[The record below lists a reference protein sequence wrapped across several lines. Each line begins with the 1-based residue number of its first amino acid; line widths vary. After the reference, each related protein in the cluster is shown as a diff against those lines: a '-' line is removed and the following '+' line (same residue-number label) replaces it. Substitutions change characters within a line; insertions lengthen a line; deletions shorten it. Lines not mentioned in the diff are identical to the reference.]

1 MTDDL
6 DPKLR
11 ELEAN
16 LRRLKPLDVS
26 PLSLRERANGKPS
39 LPLGEG
45 RGEGFLRSEYPLT
58 LTLSQRERGRS
69 STLSQCS
76 TLFQRSTL
84 AQRVRGRGFRRT
96 AYIVGATAA
105 TILALVWLFPQNQ
118 PQSSKNTV
126 IPAIPVIPA
135 QAGIQTEDVLPI
147 FLAPRLRGGDEETF
161 VVILASRLPSDTIP
175 SPTMRQQLAE
185 LLDEMNVAELPTV
198 AKQEYP
204 VVEIV
209 VQTSEIRRQTADGR
223 PQEFSFRRT
232 LFDDEMLMKF

>member
-11 ELEAN
+11 ELEVN
-16 LRRLKPLDVS
+16 LRRLKPLDVN
-26 PLSLRERANGKPS
+26 PLSLWERAGVRG
-39 LPLGEG
+39 GELAKG
-45 RGEGFLRSEYPLT
+45 DEALT

-69 STLSQCS
+69 
-76 TLFQRSTL
+76 STL

-96 AYIVGATAA
+96 AYILSAIAA

-118 PQSSKNTV
+118 PQPQSPKNT
-126 IPAIPVIPA
+126 VIPA
-135 QAGIQTEDVLPI
+135 QAGIQTEDVLPL

-161 VVILASRLPSDTIP
+161 VVILASRLPSNTMP

-185 LLDEMNVAELPTV
+185 LLDEMNVAELPMI
-198 AKQEYP
+198 AKPEYP

-209 VQTSEIRRQTADGR
+209 VQERQQTADGR
-223 PQEFSFRRT
+223 PQQRFERT
-232 LFDDEMLMKF
+232 RWRYDEEMLMMF

>member
-11 ELEAN
+11 ELEVN
-16 LRRLKPLDVS
+16 LRRLKPLDVN
-26 PLSLRERANGKPS
+26 PLSLWERAGVRG
-39 LPLGEG
+39 GELAKG
-45 RGEGFLRSEYPLT
+45 DEALT

-69 STLSQCS
+69 
-76 TLFQRSTL
+76 
-84 AQRVRGRGFRRT
+84 FRRI
-96 AYIVGATAA
+96 AYLLGATAT

-135 QAGIQTEDVLPI
+135 QAGIQTEDVLPL
-147 FLAPRLRGGDEETF
+147 FLAPRLRGGDEEKF
-161 VVILASRLPSDTIP
+161 VAILASRSP

-198 AKQEYP
+198 KPEYP

-209 VQTSEIRRQTADGR
+209 VQERQQTADGR
-223 PQEFSFRRT
+223 QQQRFERT
-232 LFDDEMLMKF
+232 RWRYDEEMFMMF